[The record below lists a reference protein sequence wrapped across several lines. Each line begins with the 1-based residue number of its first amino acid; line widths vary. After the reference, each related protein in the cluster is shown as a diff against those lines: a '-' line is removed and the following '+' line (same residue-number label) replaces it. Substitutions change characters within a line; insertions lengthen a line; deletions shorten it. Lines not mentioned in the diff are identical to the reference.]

1 MTAIFYFVYEAFL
14 WPIALLVFRLL
25 GLFVPKIKKGLA
37 MRTPQ
42 GKIAPWLLAPA
53 GERPVWIHCA
63 SFEFEYAKPII
74 TKLKERRP
82 DLKILVTYFSPTLAP
97 VAAKFPGVDSAC
109 PSPWDDRQS
118 LRKFLE
124 HHKPQALLL
133 ARTDTWPVMLREA
146 RKAGVPS
153 LLFSATLPPTS
164 GRARGLGRILSR
176 AVFSQLSAIY
186 CVSEHDKATFA
197 SLGFDD
203 LTEIVGDTRYDQ
215 VLARL
220 KSPKPVKDGLFDG
233 KPHILIAGSV
243 WEEDAQVLVS
253 CAALTKGK
261 ISWVL
266 VPHEPTPEA
275 LAGLEAFIAE
285 HDLSS
290 VRYSQAES
298 WPDDAILIV
307 DKLGILAELYGKGRF
322 AFVGGS
328 FRKTVHSVMEPLAAG
343 SVTFVGPHHQNN
355 REALEFKRIPLAIAP
370 GLHCVEVVTDA
381 AGFAEKLGHLIANP
395 QSAREQIL
403 GEIERRTGKSE
414 VVVRWV
420 LSRLIGSAPRIPSR
434 ETRGI

>member
-1 MTAIFYFVYEAFL
+1 MNAVFYFIYEAFL
-14 WPIALLVFRLL
+14 WPIALFAFRLL
-25 GLFVPKIKKGLA
+25 ALAVPKIKKGLA
-37 MRTPQ
+37 MRAPLGKTP
-42 GKIAPWLLAPA
+42 PWLVAPA
-53 GERPVWIHCA
+53 NERPIWIHCA

-97 VAAKFPGVDSAC
+97 VAAKFPGVDHAC
-109 PSPWDDRQS
+109 PSPWDDRKT

-146 RKAGVPS
+146 RMAGVPS
-153 LLFSATLPPTS
+153 LLFSATLPPSS

-186 CVSEHDKATFA
+186 CVSEDDRATFA
-197 SLGFDD
+197 SLGFGD
-203 LTEIVGDTRYDQ
+203 LAEVVGDTRYDQ

-220 KSPKPVKDGLFDG
+220 KSPKPVKDALFSG
-233 KPHILIAGSV
+233 KTNVLIAGSV
-243 WEEDAQVLVS
+243 WEEDSRSLIP

-275 LAGLEAFIAE
+275 LTELEALIAS
-285 HDLSS
+285 HGLRS
-290 VRYSQAES
+290 VRYSQTETWEADS
-298 WPDDAILIV
+298 ILVV

-343 SVTFVGPHHQNN
+343 CVTFVGPHHQNN
-355 REALEFKRIPLAIAP
+355 REAMELKTIPLATAP
-370 GLHCVEVVTDA
+370 GLHCVEVVADSRE
-381 AGFAEKLGHLIANP
+381 FAEKLGRLLEQNEP
-395 QSAREQIL
+395 ARAQIL
-403 GEIERRTGKSE
+403 GEIEKRTGKSD

-420 LSRLIGSAPRIPSR
+420 LSRLIGTAPRIPSR
-434 ETRGI
+434 ETREI